1 MNEKKEKK
9 LIKFN
14 RKITLKRMEDAKKI
28 AFDDISSLFGITE
41 NAGGYYYIVERS
53 KENFT
58 EEYNEI
64 LKKIIPKLHNLIG
77 ELAFLTIQE
86 KRKR

>member
-1 MNEKKEKK
+1 MNEKKEKEI
-9 LIKFN
+9 IKFR

-28 AFDDISSLFGITE
+28 VFDDISSLFGIIE
-41 NAGGYYYIVERS
+41 RAGGYYYILERS

-58 EEYNEI
+58 KEYNEI

-77 ELAFLTIQE
+77 ELAFLSIQE
-86 KRKR
+86 RRLN

>member
-1 MNEKKEKK
+1 MNEKEEKM
-9 LIKFN
+9 IKFR
-14 RKITLKRMEDAKKI
+14 RKITLKRMEDAKKTV
-28 AFDDISSLFGITE
+28 FDDISSLFGIIE
-41 NAGGYYYIVERS
+41 RAGGYYYILESS

-58 EEYNEI
+58 EEYSTI

-86 KRKR
+86 RRLN